1 MPRKRSRGPR
11 ELTSAIRMAVW
22 DLGLWEAQFGG
33 PAEGRAAWRALESQ
47 LVDSNG
53 RRPEPWWA
61 YTQGVPQELREAPAR
76 PDPREVLS
84 GPPSARYLEAAR
96 LANAHA
102 RARLE
107 WLMGS
112 GHLGLEEFG
121 LAQARLVAM
130 EKQD

>member
-1 MPRKRSRGPR
+1 VPRKRSRGPR

-22 DLGLWEAQFGG
+22 DLGLWETHFGG

-96 LANAHA
+96 LANAHD

-107 WLMGS
+107 WLMRS
-112 GHLGLEEFG
+112 GHLSLEEFG
-121 LAQARLVAM
+121 LAQARLTAM
-130 EKQD
+130 EGSE